1 MIYDVPF
8 RHQQA
13 LDPSAL
19 TTVHT
24 TLHAIE
30 KAIVDCRNAGV
41 HPDTD
46 PAVALLVRHLGT
58 VSTNRAPD
66 AVLQAACSRRIEELR
81 RFPTLLALAIRGVED
96 DPAAKDRFHQD
107 GRKALRRLAAE
118 LALVDGSFTVR
129 SDEGAVWTTGDIVL
143 RAPGLTVSLSIGG
156 ARLGREVAYRRNG
169 GTDDFA
175 QTRYATIAELLKPD
189 RFAARLHRDLVLPA
203 SAEPSAKTLLPA

>member
-19 TTVHT
+19 TTLHT

-46 PAVALLVRHLGT
+46 PAVVLLVRHLVG

-81 RFPTLLALAIRGVED
+81 RFPTLLALAIRGVEY
-96 DPAAKDRFHQD
+96 DPTAKERFHHD
-107 GRKALRRLAAE
+107 GRKALRRLAAA
-118 LALVDGSFTVR
+118 LALADGSFTVR
-129 SDEGAVWTTGDIVL
+129 SDEGGVWTAGDVLL

-156 ARLGREVAYRRNG
+156 ARLGREVAYRRTG

-175 QTRYATIAELLKPD
+175 QPRYATIAELLKPE
-189 RFAARLHRDLVLPA
+189 RFAERVRRDLAQTSPIEMPA
-203 SAEPSAKTLLPA
+203 NTLLPA

>member
-19 TTVHT
+19 TTIHT

-46 PAVALLVRHLGT
+46 PSVVLLVRHLAG
-58 VSTNRAPD
+58 VSTNKAPD

-81 RFPTLLALAIRGVED
+81 RFPTLLALAIRGVEY
-96 DPAAKDRFHQD
+96 DPAAKERFHQD

-118 LALVDGSFTVR
+118 LALVADTFTIR
-129 SDEGAVWTTGDIVL
+129 SDEGAVWTAGDVVL
-143 RAPGLTVSLSIGG
+143 RAPGLNVSLSIGG
-156 ARLGREVAYRRNG
+156 ARLGREIAYRRSG
-169 GTDDFA
+169 ATDDFA

-189 RFAARLHRDLVLPA
+189 RFAARLCRDLALPA
-203 SAEPSAKTLLPA
+203 PAEAPAKTLLPA